1 MESKYLSK
9 YKNILEMT
17 VEKEHISIIRGEEK
31 QSDINSN
38 NSPKC
43 FTKKREKPLF
53 TRGQIWKS
61 AQVLIEAPAKNSRH
75 WDKT

>member
-43 FTKKREKPLF
+43 FTKNARKVSFHQRPNLEKCTSF
-53 TRGQIWKS
+53 
-61 AQVLIEAPAKNSRH
+61 N
-75 WDKT
+75 